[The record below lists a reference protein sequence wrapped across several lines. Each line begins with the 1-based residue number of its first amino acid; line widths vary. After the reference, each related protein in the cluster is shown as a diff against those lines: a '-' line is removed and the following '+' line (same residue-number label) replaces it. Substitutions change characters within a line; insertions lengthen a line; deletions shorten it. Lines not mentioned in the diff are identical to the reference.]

1 MTMGKT
7 FGSLGERC
15 QPKLGCHR
23 GSCLK
28 MILSFSLSSPSPL
41 RAQALLW
48 PLLEGDLMSPSPP
61 PHSAPRRTVPVCAKF
76 LPHSDL
82 FLHLGINGD
91 VVSQGGEGT
100 RSPRKGWRNGE
111 VDGAFR
117 DKGTPHLVVSQ
128 FFPVHPRQRQNPYL

>member
-1 MTMGKT
+1 MA
-7 FGSLGERC
+7 
-15 QPKLGCHR
+15 HA
-23 GSCLK
+23 LK
-28 MILSFSLSSPSPL
+28 MIISFFLSSLSPL

-48 PLLEGDLMSPSPP
+48 PLLEGNLMSPSPP

-100 RSPRKGWRNGE
+100 RRPRKNQRNRE
-111 VDGAFR
+111 VDGAFQ

-128 FFPVHPRQRQNPYL
+128 FFPVHLRQSQNPCR